1 MTLISY
7 EATVLDCQSMT
18 LFKVNIIVMRFN
30 IPRTLAMKIVLFV
43 DIVLYNPRNTVIQS
57 MELTLALLLRSSN
70 LLFKCS
76 YHGLFDRDVVAVHGV
91 YGLPGSQQ
99 QHTQVV
105 SHQHG
110 GIIEDPVFS
119 EHLVIILMGRTSV

>member
-1 MTLISY
+1 MLVLQLRQRGCSDLRIS
-7 EATVLDCQSMT
+7 AH
-18 LFKVNIIVMRFN
+18 LF
-30 IPRTLAMKIVLFV
+30 
-43 DIVLYNPRNTVIQS
+43 
-57 MELTLALLLRSSN
+57 E
-70 LLFKCS
+70 CS
-76 YHGLFDRDVVAVHGV
+76 YRGLFDRDVVAVHSV

-119 EHLVIILMGRTSV
+119 EHLVIILMGRKSV